1 MYIFRY
7 LILIVLTF
15 LFIIW
20 FLPAVNATL
29 LFTSHHTALLSSI
42 PNSPL
47 NLLEEGKLLY
57 DRGEFANAAAIWE
70 QSVKQF
76 AVQEQRYQADAYR
89 YLAIVYQDLGQ
100 WEAAKKAIKRALE
113 ISGVVKDK
121 LLIAQVFNTQAKL
134 QLNLAQTT
142 LALET
147 WKQAE
152 SIYRSLED
160 TTGVILTQ
168 INQAQALQNLGF
180 YRRARILLEQV
191 NQNIKTSTDT
201 LVQIKVLRSLG
212 IALEVIG
219 DLEESQAIL
228 SKSLAL
234 SQKINDNFEI
244 GENLLS
250 LGNTLLALENFV
262 IAEEYYEQAA
272 INTNSQLTQLEAQ
285 VNQFNV
291 LTKTKQNQKAY
302 NLIPEIEKHLS
313 QIQPSRAVIY
323 AQVNFANSL
332 MTLWLTDNKQDKTK
346 IATILA
352 TALQQ
357 AKELK
362 DPVAESRVM
371 GELGHLYEQNQQYSE
386 ALNLTQKALNLSEN
400 LQASEISVN
409 LYWQQGRI
417 LKIENDI
424 SGAITSYNV
433 AINTIESLRQDLIA
447 PNSQSFNKSFYFR
460 QRVEPIY
467 RQTVELL
474 LQNLEQLPEAEKQQR
489 LEKSRML
496 IESLQL
502 RELENFFRAACLDAK
517 QQKIDQID
525 QNAVVIYPILLEKKI
540 EVILSIPGKS
550 LQHYSTNISETE
562 RIKLFQEIRKYLNPV
577 FKSSD
582 ILPAA
587 QKSYDLLLRPA
598 EKYLANQNI
607 KTLVFVLD
615 GYLRNLPMGV
625 LHDGKQYLIE
635 KYAIALTPGLQLLPA
650 RPLIL
655 DKFETLT
662 AGLTDARQGFSP
674 LPGVETEITQITK
687 ILPAKVLINKTFTES
702 NVEKQIQN
710 TPFSVLHFATHGQF
724 SSQAKNTFL
733 LTWDGKINVNDVNR
747 LLQRRDT
754 NRPIELLVLSA
765 CKTAKGDDKAT
776 LGLAGIA
783 VRSGVRSTLATLWSV
798 RDKSTA
804 QVITKFY
811 QQIMHYNYTKA
822 EALRQAQLSL
832 LKNPQ
837 YQHPYYWS
845 PFVLVGNWN

>member
-29 LFTSHHTALLSSI
+29 LFTSHHTTLLSSV
-42 PNSPL
+42 PNPL

-323 AQVNFANSL
+323 TQVNFANSL

>member
-1 MYIFRY
+1 M
-7 LILIVLTF
+7 
-15 LFIIW
+15 
-20 FLPAVNATL
+20 
-29 LFTSHHTALLSSI
+29 
-42 PNSPL
+42 
-47 NLLEEGKLLY
+47 
-57 DRGEFANAAAIWE
+57 
-70 QSVKQF
+70 
-76 AVQEQRYQADAYR
+76 
-89 YLAIVYQDLGQ
+89 
-100 WEAAKKAIKRALE
+100 
-113 ISGVVKDK
+113 
-121 LLIAQVFNTQAKL
+121 
-134 QLNLAQTT
+134 
-142 LALET
+142 
-147 WKQAE
+147 
-152 SIYRSLED
+152 
-160 TTGVILTQ
+160 
-168 INQAQALQNLGF
+168 
-180 YRRARILLEQV
+180 
-191 NQNIKTSTDT
+191 
-201 LVQIKVLRSLG
+201 
-212 IALEVIG
+212 
-219 DLEESQAIL
+219 
-228 SKSLAL
+228 
-234 SQKINDNFEI
+234 
-244 GENLLS
+244 
-250 LGNTLLALENFV
+250 
-262 IAEEYYEQAA
+262 
-272 INTNSQLTQLEAQ
+272 
-285 VNQFNV
+285 
-291 LTKTKQNQKAY
+291 
-302 NLIPEIEKHLS
+302 
-313 QIQPSRAVIY
+313 
-323 AQVNFANSL
+323 
-332 MTLWLTDNKQDKTK
+332 
-346 IATILA
+346 
-352 TALQQ
+352 
-357 AKELK
+357 
-362 DPVAESRVM
+362 
-371 GELGHLYEQNQQYSE
+371 
-386 ALNLTQKALNLSEN
+386 NLSEN

-662 AGLTDARQGFSP
+662 AGLTDARQGFSS